1 MSFRV
6 LCFVVLCFTMF
17 SVGPVY
23 AEHHG
28 ETEISNGWK
37 ESALEAIPM
46 VVEKYAE
53 QIKIAG
59 EYFGI
64 PPRIIAAIIITES
77 LGNKKARN
85 GKAKGLMQTRP
96 VADKETKIKC
106 NSLRAVCS
114 IKKGAA
120 YLSIIKYG
128 NGLQWTEAIHAYNA
142 GPFANTTREQSEYS
156 EYVDKIS
163 FVLGNLPEY
172 KL

>member
-1 MSFRV
+1 MSPRV

-28 ETEISNGWK
+28 ETEISNRWK
-37 ESALEAIPM
+37 ESALEAIPA
-46 VVEKYAE
+46 VVQKYAN
-53 QIKIAG
+53 QIKTNG

-64 PPRIIAAIIITES
+64 PPRIIAAIIVTES
-77 LGNKKARN
+77 LGNKKAVN
-85 GKAKGLMQTRP
+85 GRARGLMQTRP

-106 NSLRAVCS
+106 NSFGAACS

-120 YLSIIKYG
+120 YLSLIK
-128 NGLQWTEAIHAYNA
+128 NGGLDWTEAIHAYNV
-142 GPFANTTREQSEYS
+142 GLSSKVSVEESG
-156 EYVDKIS
+156 YVDKIS

-172 KL
+172 EL